1 MTNYQTNVQE
11 FAIGGQL
18 LTISYNLNDI
28 DSWSFSNEDN
38 YKKYIKKQMA
48 EFMATFIL
56 ENNLAEYTSFND
68 PITLTKVLNMRCYLA
83 PHDQVKIL
91 RVHSPK

>member
-1 MTNYQTNVQE
+1 MYETKIQE

-18 LTISYNLNDI
+18 VTISYNLNDI

-68 PITLTKVLNMRCYLA
+68 PISFDKIVNMRCYLA

-91 RVHSPK
+91 RVYGPK

>member
-1 MTNYQTNVQE
+1 MYETNVQE

-18 LTISYNLNDI
+18 VTITYNLNDI
-28 DSWSFSNEDN
+28 DSQSFLHDDD

-68 PITLTKVLNMRCYLA
+68 PISFDKIVNMRCYLA
-83 PHDQVKIL
+83 PNDQVKIL
-91 RVHSPK
+91 RVYGPK

>member
-1 MTNYQTNVQE
+1 MYETKIQE

-18 LTISYNLNDI
+18 VTISYNLNDI
-28 DSWSFSNEDN
+28 DSQSFLYDDD

-68 PITLTKVLNMRCYLA
+68 PISLDKIVNMRCYLA

-91 RVHSPK
+91 RVYGPK